1 MIAPSYGGISASAQ
15 CCVVRTALLEESAA
29 QCASPAVAM
38 SADGV
43 SHPVNRPQ
51 LRFQV
56 HQSPGV
62 LHCCVKQPTPA
73 RTCVGCRVMRACAVF
88 VRARVPASRAIC
100 LVGVGV
106 GGHRVGCG
114 LCT

>member
-1 MIAPSYGGISASAQ
+1 
-15 CCVVRTALLEESAA
+15 
-29 QCASPAVAM
+29 M

-106 GGHRVGCG
+106 GGGIGWVVGCVHSSTSAG
-114 LCT
+114 AAGHTWRT